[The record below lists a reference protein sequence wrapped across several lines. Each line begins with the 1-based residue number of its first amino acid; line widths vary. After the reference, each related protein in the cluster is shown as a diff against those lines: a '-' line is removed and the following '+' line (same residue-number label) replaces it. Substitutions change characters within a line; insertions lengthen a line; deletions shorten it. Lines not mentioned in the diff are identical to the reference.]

1 MRAWLSDQRGMAT
14 LETTLMVV
22 ILVPLLFAIL
32 EFGWLTQ
39 RWLAQD
45 GVALQAARY
54 AGELG
59 GDRPELRT
67 YIHEQLRLVGIEP
80 TRVSVEVEPQ
90 QVTWRAPVRVTLRTE
105 EPVAVPFVF
114 ATTVTVRSTAVAR
127 GEVNR

>member
-1 MRAWLSDQRGMAT
+1 MTRWASEERGMAT

-22 ILVPLLFAIL
+22 ILVPVLFAIL

-59 GDRPELRT
+59 GDRPELRS
-67 YIHEQLRLVGIEP
+67 YVQEQLRLVGIEP
-80 TRVSVEVEPQ
+80 SRVQVEVDPAHVAWRQPIRVS
-90 QVTWRAPVRVTLRTE
+90 LRTE
-105 EPVAVPFVF
+105 ERVAIPFVF
-114 ATTVTVRSTAVAR
+114 ATSVTVRSTAVAR
-127 GEVNR
+127 GELSR

>member
-1 MRAWLSDQRGMAT
+1 MAT

-59 GDRPELRT
+59 GDRPELRS
-67 YIHEQLRLVGIEP
+67 YVQEQLRLVGIDPSRVVMDVEP
-80 TRVSVEVEPQ
+80 AYVGWRQPVSVS
-90 QVTWRAPVRVTLRTE
+90 LRTE
-105 EPVAVPFVF
+105 ERIAIPFVF
-114 ATTVTVRSTAVAR
+114 ATAVTVRSTAVAR

>member
-1 MRAWLSDQRGMAT
+1 MTRWRGGEQGMAT

-45 GVALQAARY
+45 GVTLQAARY

-59 GDRPELRT
+59 GDRSELRS
-67 YIHEQLRLVGIEP
+67 YVQDQLRLVGIEP
-80 TRVSVEVEPQ
+80 SRVVVEVEPAY
-90 QVTWRAPVRVTLRTE
+90 VAWREPIRVSLQAE
-105 EPVAVPFVF
+105 ERIALPFLF
-114 ATTVTVRSTAVAR
+114 ATTIAVRSTAVAR

>member
-1 MRAWLSDQRGMAT
+1 MKRWRDDATGMAT

-45 GVALQAARY
+45 GVTMQAARY

-59 GDRPELRT
+59 GDRPELRA
-67 YIHEQLRLVGIEP
+67 YVQDQLRLVGIEP
-80 TRVSVEVEPQ
+80 SRVTVEVEPAS
-90 QVTWRAPVRVTLRTE
+90 VSWRQPVRVSLNAD
-105 EPVAVPFVF
+105 EPIAIPFLF
-114 ATTVTVRSTAVAR
+114 TTSVNVRSTAVAR

>member
-1 MRAWLSDQRGMAT
+1 MTRWRYDDEGMAT

-22 ILVPLLFAIL
+22 ILIPLLFGIL

-59 GDRPELRT
+59 GDRAELRS
-67 YIHEQLRLVGIEP
+67 YVQEQLRLVGIEP
-80 TRVSVEVEPQ
+80 SRVAVAVEPPY
-90 QVTWRAPVRVTLRTE
+90 VAWREPVRVSLQTE
-105 EPVAVPFVF
+105 ERLAIPFLF
-114 ATTVTVRSTAVAR
+114 ATSVTVRSTAVAR

>member
-1 MRAWLSDQRGMAT
+1 MTRWRVDDRGIAT

-45 GVALQAARY
+45 SVALQAARY

-59 GDRPELRT
+59 GDGPELRA
-67 YIHEQLRLVGIEP
+67 YVQEQLRLVGIEP
-80 TRVSVEVEPQ
+80 TRVSVVVEPAF
-90 QVTWRAPVRVTLRTE
+90 VGWREPVRVSLHTDERI
-105 EPVAVPFVF
+105 AVPFLF
-114 ATTVTVRSTAVAR
+114 ATSVAVRSTAVAR

>member
-1 MRAWLSDQRGMAT
+1 MTRWRREDEGMAT

-22 ILVPLLFAIL
+22 ILIPMLFAIF

-59 GDRPELRT
+59 GDRPELRS
-67 YIHEQLRLVGIEP
+67 YIQEHLRSVGIEP
-80 TRVSVEVEPQ
+80 SRVIVEVEPTY
-90 QVTWRAPVRVTLRTE
+90 VAWREPIRVSLRTE
-105 EPVAVPFVF
+105 ERVAVPFVF
-114 ATTVTVRSTAVAR
+114 TTTVTVRSTAVAR
-127 GEVNR
+127 GEVNQ

>member
-1 MRAWLSDQRGMAT
+1 MTSWSSEDQGMAT

-54 AGELG
+54 AGEIG

-67 YIHEQLRLVGIEP
+67 YVQEQLRLVGIEP
-80 TRVSVEVEPQ
+80 SRVSIEVEPAH
-90 QVTWRAPVRVTLRTE
+90 VAWRQPVRVSLRTDE
-105 EPVAVPFVF
+105 RIAIPFMF

-127 GEVNR
+127 GEINR

>member
-1 MRAWLSDQRGMAT
+1 MTRWAREEQGLAT

-39 RWLAQD
+39 RWIAQD

-59 GDRPELRT
+59 GDRPELRS
-67 YIHEQLRLVGIEP
+67 YVQEQLRLVGIEP
-80 TRVSVEVEPQ
+80 SRVSMDVEPAF
-90 QVTWRAPVRVTLRTE
+90 VAWRQPVRVSLRTDE
-105 EPVAVPFVF
+105 RIAIPFVL
-114 ATTVTVRSTAVAR
+114 ATTITVRSTAVAR
-127 GEVNR
+127 GEVSR